1 MSTAFMVDSI
11 LQDKEDQTHD
21 SFSSALDTDSDQN
34 SDHKD
39 SVCDSPPPNYHHHH
53 RRRLNG
59 GVGGIIGGND
69 GPHELLQS
77 YAVLR
82 NSQAMGRSN
91 GNLLHVDTADLASND
106 GSICGDSDGGGSSTG
121 CATDTTD
128 RGIIGSGRGSDGGDG
143 NSDCMATE
151 LCCAKCGHFQIGNNK
166 TIIDNE
172 IHYEFKCYKCGCG
185 DYLHP
190 KETNVISAVVTA
202 KDSMN
207 SVNSV
212 KPMLKF
218 SVSAILGDRN
228 DSGKVRHG
236 K

>member
-1 MSTAFMVDSI
+1 MKMSTAFMVDSI

-21 SFSSALDTDSDQN
+21 SYSSALDTDSDQN

-39 SVCDSPPPNYHHHH
+39 SVCDSPPPNYHHHRH
-53 RRRLNG
+53 NS
-59 GVGGIIGGND
+59 
-69 GPHELLQS
+69 GPDELLQS

-82 NSQAMGRSN
+82 NRQTMNRNSLMDNDMG
-91 GNLLHVDTADLASND
+91 SND
-106 GSICGDSDGGGSSTG
+106 GSGCGDSDGGSGGGVDVGSNDG
-121 CATDTTD
+121 
-128 RGIIGSGRGSDGGDG
+128 GSGGG
-143 NSDCMATE
+143 CIIE

-172 IHYEFKCYKCGCG
+172 IQYNFKCDKCGCG

-190 KETNVISAVVTA
+190 KETIIT
-202 KDSMN
+202 KD

-212 KPMLKF
+212 KPVLKF

-228 DSGKVRHG
+228 DCGKVRNG
-236 K
+236 E